1 MEGFDFIDFDCIF
14 MKWSASLS
22 FVDRRI
28 EARPSTGEAPFAL
41 NEVFFSRT
49 DDRGVIQAGN
59 YVFKRVANYEW
70 EDLIGSPHK
79 IIRHPDMPK
88 GVFQLFW
95 DTLKAGDSM
104 GAYVKNK
111 AKDGLY
117 YWVFAVVVPCQGGYL
132 SARISPSSALF
143 DEIRAIYNE
152 MRQAELN
159 EGVSAEDSA
168 EKMLEWIR
176 KKGFE
181 NYHQFATHALS
192 EELLSRDVGLERPKD
207 PKIADLR
214 RMMANAETLV
224 EETQG
229 LVKDFD
235 AMHTIPHNLRV
246 IASRIEPSGGPV
258 TVLSQNYGAMSRE
271 MSDWFEAHVMGENS
285 NFNTIKLA
293 VTNSLFV
300 EGMARILNEC
310 DAQLQTERRGLGD
323 IDMAAERKIL
333 NQLVT
338 EETDRARKGVE
349 EVDLEAERIM
359 RACQVM
365 HRQFLGLSST
375 RVLCKIESARL
386 PVSGETLSD
395 IIDQLGVF
403 QERISRRL
411 DVITKLSNEIRQMDQ

>member
-1 MEGFDFIDFDCIF
+1 M
-14 MKWSASLS
+14 S

-28 EARPSTGEAPFAL
+28 ESRPSTGAAPFAL

-49 DDRGVIQAGN
+49 DERGIIQAGN

-70 EDLIGSPHK
+70 EELIGAPHK
-79 IIRHPDMPK
+79 VIRHPDMPK

-95 DTLKAGDSM
+95 DIIGAGQSM
-104 GAYVKNK
+104 GTYVKNK

-117 YWVFAVVVPCQGGYL
+117 YWVFAVVVPCENGFL

-143 DEIRAIYNE
+143 EEVKAVYGE
-152 MRQAELN
+152 LLQAETN
-159 EGVSAEDSA
+159 EGLSPPESA

-176 KKGFE
+176 SKGFE
-181 NYHQFATHALS
+181 DYHQFATHALS
-192 EELLSRDVGLERPKD
+192 EELMARDAGLERPKD
-207 PKIADLR
+207 QKISDLR
-214 RMMANAETLV
+214 KMMANAEILV

-271 MSDWFEAHVMGENS
+271 MSDWFATHVMGADS

-300 EGMARILNEC
+300 EGMTRILNEC
-310 DAQLQTERRGLGD
+310 DAQLQKERRGLGD
-323 IDMAAERKIL
+323 IDMNAERAIL
-333 NQLVT
+333 GGLVSSET
-338 EETDRARKGVE
+338 ERAHKGVE
-349 EVDLEAERIM
+349 EVDHEAQRIM

-386 PVSGETLSD
+386 PESGETLSD

-411 DVITKLSNEIRQMDQ
+411 DDITKLSNEIRMMEQ

>member
-1 MEGFDFIDFDCIF
+1 M
-14 MKWSASLS
+14 S

-49 DDRGVIQAGN
+49 DERGVIQAGN

-70 EDLIGSPHK
+70 DELIGAPHK
-79 IIRHPDMPK
+79 VIRHPDMPK

-95 DTLKAGDSM
+95 DTIGAGDSM

-117 YWVFAVVVPCQGGYL
+117 YWVFAVIVPCEGGFL
-132 SARISPSSALF
+132 SARISPSSDLF
-143 DEIRAIYNE
+143 EEIKTIYAE
-152 MRQAELN
+152 MRQAETN
-159 EGVSAEDSA
+159 DGITPEESAEM
-168 EKMLEWIR
+168 MLTWIR
-176 KKGFE
+176 DKGFE

-192 EELLSRDVGLERPKD
+192 EELMSRDIGLDRPKD
-207 PKIADLR
+207 QKISDLR
-214 RMMANAETLV
+214 QMMSNAEVLV
-224 EETQG
+224 GETQG

-271 MSDWFEAHVMGENS
+271 MSDWFAAHVMGENR

-300 EGMARILNEC
+300 EGMARMLNEC
-310 DAQLQTERRGLGD
+310 DTKFKAEKRGLAD
-323 IDMAAERKIL
+323 IDMEAERSIL
-333 NQLVT
+333 SALV
-338 EETDRARKGVE
+338 EAETDRARKGVE
-349 EVDLEAERIM
+349 EVDQEAERIM

-386 PVSGETLSD
+386 PESGETLSD

-411 DVITKLSNEIRQMDQ
+411 DDITKLSNEIRMMEH

>member
-1 MEGFDFIDFDCIF
+1 M
-14 MKWSASLS
+14 S

-49 DDRGVIQAGN
+49 DERGVIQAGN
-59 YVFKRVANYEW
+59 YVFKRVANFEW
-70 EDLIGSPHK
+70 DELIGAPHK
-79 IIRHPDMPK
+79 VIRHPDMPK

-95 DTLKAGDSM
+95 DTIGAGDSM

-117 YWVFAVVVPCQGGYL
+117 YWVFAVIVPCDGGFL
-132 SARISPSSALF
+132 SARISPSSDLF
-143 DEIRAIYNE
+143 EEIKTIYAE
-152 MRQAELN
+152 MRQAEN
-159 EGVSAEDSA
+159 NDGITPEESAEM
-168 EKMLEWIR
+168 MLAWIR
-176 KKGFE
+176 DKGFE

-192 EELLSRDVGLERPKD
+192 EELMSRDIGLDRPKD
-207 PKIADLR
+207 QKISDLR
-214 RMMANAETLV
+214 QMMSNAEVLV
-224 EETQG
+224 GETQG

-271 MSDWFEAHVMGENS
+271 MSDWFAAHVMGENS

-310 DAQLQTERRGLGD
+310 HAQLKTERRGLGD
-323 IDMAAERKIL
+323 IDMEAERSIL
-333 NQLVT
+333 SALVET
-338 EETDRARKGVE
+338 ETERARKGVE
-349 EVDLEAERIM
+349 EVDQEAERIM

-386 PVSGETLSD
+386 PESGETLSD

-411 DVITKLSNEIRQMDQ
+411 DDITKLSNEIRMMEH

>member
-1 MEGFDFIDFDCIF
+1 M
-14 MKWSASLS
+14 S

-49 DDRGVIQAGN
+49 DERGVIQAGN

-70 EDLIGSPHK
+70 DELIGAPHK
-79 IIRHPDMPK
+79 VIRHPDMPK

-95 DTLKAGDSM
+95 DTIGAGDSM

-117 YWVFAVVVPCQGGYL
+117 YWVFAVIVPCDGGFL
-132 SARISPSSALF
+132 SARISPSSDLF
-143 DEIRAIYNE
+143 EEIKTIYAE
-152 MRQAELN
+152 MRQAEN
-159 EGVSAEDSA
+159 NDGITPEESAEM
-168 EKMLEWIR
+168 MLAWIR
-176 KKGFE
+176 DKGFE

-192 EELLSRDVGLERPKD
+192 EELMSRDIGLDRPKD
-207 PKIADLR
+207 QKISDLR
-214 RMMANAETLV
+214 QMMSNAEVLV
-224 EETQG
+224 GETQG

-271 MSDWFEAHVMGENS
+271 MSDWFAAHVMGENS

-300 EGMARILNEC
+300 EGMARMLNEC
-310 DAQLQTERRGLGD
+310 HAQLKTERRGLGD
-323 IDMAAERKIL
+323 IDMEAERSIL
-333 NQLVT
+333 SGLVET
-338 EETDRARKGVE
+338 ETERARKGVE
-349 EVDLEAERIM
+349 EVDQEAERIM

-386 PVSGETLSD
+386 PESGETLSD

-411 DVITKLSNEIRQMDQ
+411 DDITKLSNEIRMMEH

>member
-1 MEGFDFIDFDCIF
+1 M
-14 MKWSASLS
+14 S

-28 EARPSTGEAPFAL
+28 EVRPSTGAAPFAL

-49 DDRGVIQAGN
+49 DERGVIQAGN
-59 YVFKRVANYEW
+59 YVFKRVANYSW
-70 EDLIGSPHK
+70 EELIGAPHK

-95 DTLKAGDSM
+95 DTLNAGDSI

-117 YWVFAVVVPCQGGYL
+117 YWVFAVVVPCKGGYL
-132 SARISPSSALF
+132 SARISPCSTLF
-143 DEIRAIYNE
+143 EEVKAAYND
-152 MRQAELN
+152 MRQAEVN
-159 EGVSAEDSA
+159 EGLSPVDSA
-168 EKMLEWIR
+168 QRMMDWIHS
-176 KKGFE
+176 KGFE

-192 EELLSRDVGLERPKD
+192 EELLARDAGLERPRD
-207 PKIADLR
+207 AKISDLR

-271 MSDWFEAHVMGENS
+271 MSDWFAAHVMGENS
-285 NFNTIKLA
+285 NFNAIKLA

-310 DAQLQTERRGLGD
+310 NAQLQTEQRGLGS
-323 IDMAAERKIL
+323 IDMDAERSNL
-333 NQLVT
+333 TDMVQA
-338 EETDRARKGVE
+338 ETDRARKGVE
-349 EVDLEAERIM
+349 EVDLEADRIM

-386 PVSGETLSD
+386 PESGETLSD

-411 DVITKLSNEIRQMDQ
+411 DNISKLSNEIRMMDQ

>member
-1 MEGFDFIDFDCIF
+1 M
-14 MKWSASLS
+14 S

-49 DDRGVIQAGN
+49 DERGVIQAGN

-70 EDLIGSPHK
+70 DELIGAPHK
-79 IIRHPDMPK
+79 VIRHPDMPK

-95 DTLKAGDSM
+95 DTIGAGDSM

-117 YWVFAVVVPCQGGYL
+117 YWVFAVIVPCEGGFL
-132 SARISPSSALF
+132 SARISPSSDLL
-143 DEIRAIYNE
+143 DEIKTIYAE
-152 MRQAELN
+152 MRQAETN
-159 EGVSAEDSA
+159 DGITPEESAEM
-168 EKMLEWIR
+168 MLAWIR
-176 KKGFE
+176 DKGFE

-192 EELLSRDVGLERPKD
+192 EELMSRDIGLDRPKD
-207 PKIADLR
+207 QKISDLR
-214 RMMANAETLV
+214 QMMSNAEVLV
-224 EETQG
+224 GETQG

-271 MSDWFEAHVMGENS
+271 MSDWFAAHVMGENS

-300 EGMARILNEC
+300 EGMARMLNEC
-310 DAQLQTERRGLGD
+310 HAQLKTERRGLGD
-323 IDMAAERKIL
+323 IDMEAERGIL
-333 NQLVT
+333 SALVET
-338 EETDRARKGVE
+338 ETERARKGVE
-349 EVDLEAERIM
+349 EVDQEAERIM

-386 PVSGETLSD
+386 PESGETLSD

-411 DVITKLSNEIRQMDQ
+411 DDITKLSNEIRMMEH

>member
-1 MEGFDFIDFDCIF
+1 M
-14 MKWSASLS
+14 S
-22 FVDRRI
+22 FVERRI
-28 EARPSTGEAPFAL
+28 EARPSTGEAPFGL

-49 DDRGVIQAGN
+49 DERGVIEAGN

-70 EDLIGSPHK
+70 EELIGAPHK

-95 DTLKAGDSM
+95 DTLKAGESI

-117 YWVFAVVVPCQGGYL
+117 YWVFAVVVPCKGGYL
-132 SARISPSSALF
+132 SARISPSSTLF
-143 DEIRAIYNE
+143 DQVKTIYNE
-152 MRQAELN
+152 LRQAETKDGITP
-159 EGVSAEDSA
+159 EESA
-168 EKMLEWIR
+168 EKLLDWIR
-176 KKGFE
+176 AKGFE
-181 NYHQFATHALS
+181 NYHQFATHAMS
-192 EELLSRDVGLERPKD
+192 EELLARDVGLERPKD
-207 PKIADLR
+207 QKITDLR
-214 RMMANAETLV
+214 KMMSNAETLV

-271 MSDWFEAHVMGENS
+271 MSDWFAAHVMGENS

-300 EGMARILNEC
+300 VGMARILNEC
-310 DAQLQTERRGLGD
+310 DTQLQTERRSFSD
-323 IDMAAERKIL
+323 IDMEAERKIL
-333 NQLVT
+333 SELVT
-338 EETDRARKGVE
+338 AETERAHKGVE
-349 EVDLEAERIM
+349 EVNHEADRIM

-386 PVSGETLSD
+386 PESGETLSD

-411 DVITKLSNEIRQMDQ
+411 DDITKLSNEIRMMDH

>member
-1 MEGFDFIDFDCIF
+1 M
-14 MKWSASLS
+14 S

-49 DDRGVIQAGN
+49 DERGVIQAGN
-59 YVFKRVANYEW
+59 FVFKRVANYEW
-70 EDLIGSPHK
+70 EDLIGAPHK
-79 IIRHPDMPK
+79 VIRHPDMPK

-95 DTLKAGDSM
+95 DTLNAGDSI

-117 YWVFAVVVPCQGGYL
+117 YWVFAVVVPCEGGFL
-132 SARISPSSALF
+132 SARIKPSSALF
-143 DEIRAIYNE
+143 EDVKSAYAELL
-152 MRQAELN
+152 QAETNDGL
-159 EGVSAEDSA
+159 SPEDSA
-168 EKMLEWIR
+168 AKLMEWIR
-176 KKGFE
+176 GKGFE
-181 NYHQFATHALS
+181 DYHQFATHALS
-192 EELLSRDVGLERPKD
+192 EELLARDTGLERPKD
-207 PKIADLR
+207 PKITDLR
-214 RMMANAETLV
+214 KMMSNAETLV
-224 EETQG
+224 GETQG

-271 MSDWFEAHVMGENS
+271 MSDWFAAHVMGENS

-310 DAQLQTERRGLGD
+310 DAQLKTERRGLGD
-323 IDMAAERKIL
+323 IDMEAERKIL
-333 NQLVT
+333 SNLVET
-338 EETDRARKGVE
+338 EMARAAKGVE
-349 EVDLEAERIM
+349 EVDHEAERIM

-386 PVSGETLSD
+386 PESGETLSD

-411 DVITKLSNEIRQMDQ
+411 DDITKLSNEIRMMEN

>member
-1 MEGFDFIDFDCIF
+1 M
-14 MKWSASLS
+14 S

-49 DDRGVIQAGN
+49 DERGVIQAGN

-70 EDLIGSPHK
+70 DELIGAPHK
-79 IIRHPDMPK
+79 VIRHPDMPK

-95 DTLKAGDSM
+95 DTIGAGDSM

-117 YWVFAVVVPCQGGYL
+117 YWVFAVIVPCEGGFL
-132 SARISPSSALF
+132 SARISPSSDLF
-143 DEIRAIYNE
+143 EEIKTIYAE
-152 MRQAELN
+152 MRQAETN
-159 EGVSAEDSA
+159 DGITPEESAEM
-168 EKMLEWIR
+168 MLTWIR
-176 KKGFE
+176 DKGFE

-192 EELLSRDVGLERPKD
+192 EELMSRDIGLERPKD
-207 PKIADLR
+207 QKISDLR
-214 RMMANAETLV
+214 QMMSNAEVLV
-224 EETQG
+224 GETQG

-271 MSDWFEAHVMGENS
+271 MSDWFAAHVMGENS

-300 EGMARILNEC
+300 EGMARMLNEC
-310 DAQLQTERRGLGD
+310 HAQLKIERRGLGD
-323 IDMAAERKIL
+323 IDMEAERSIL
-333 NQLVT
+333 SALV
-338 EETDRARKGVE
+338 EAETDRARKGVE
-349 EVDLEAERIM
+349 EVDQEAERIM

-386 PVSGETLSD
+386 PESGETLSD

-411 DVITKLSNEIRQMDQ
+411 DDITKLSNEIRMMEH

>member
-1 MEGFDFIDFDCIF
+1 M
-14 MKWSASLS
+14 S

-28 EARPSTGEAPFAL
+28 ESRPSTGAAPFAL

-49 DDRGVIQAGN
+49 DERGIIQAGN

-70 EDLIGSPHK
+70 EELIGAPHK
-79 IIRHPDMPK
+79 VIRHPDMPK

-95 DTLKAGDSM
+95 DIIGAGQSM
-104 GAYVKNK
+104 GTYVKNK

-117 YWVFAVVVPCQGGYL
+117 YWVFAVVVPCENGFL

-143 DEIRAIYNE
+143 EEVKAVYGE
-152 MRQAELN
+152 LLQAETN
-159 EGVSAEDSA
+159 EGLSPPESA

-176 KKGFE
+176 SKGFE
-181 NYHQFATHALS
+181 DYHQFATHALS
-192 EELLSRDVGLERPKD
+192 EELMARDAGLERPKD
-207 PKIADLR
+207 QKISDLR
-214 RMMANAETLV
+214 KMMSNAEILV

-271 MSDWFEAHVMGENS
+271 MSDWFATHVMGADS

-300 EGMARILNEC
+300 EGMTRILNEC
-310 DAQLQTERRGLGD
+310 DAQLQKERRGLGD
-323 IDMAAERKIL
+323 IDMNAERAIL
-333 NQLVT
+333 GGLVSSET
-338 EETDRARKGVE
+338 ERAHKGVE
-349 EVDLEAERIM
+349 EVDHEAQRIM

-386 PVSGETLSD
+386 PESGETLSD

-411 DVITKLSNEIRQMDQ
+411 DDITKLSNEIRMMEQ

>member
-1 MEGFDFIDFDCIF
+1 M
-14 MKWSASLS
+14 S
-22 FVDRRI
+22 FQDRRI

-49 DDRGVIQAGN
+49 DSRGVIQAGN

-70 EDLIGSPHK
+70 EELIGAPHK

-95 DTLKAGDSM
+95 DTLNAGDSI

-117 YWVFAVVVPCQGGYL
+117 YWVFAVVVPCDGGFL
-132 SARISPSSALF
+132 SARLSPSSPQF
-143 DEIRAIYNE
+143 EEIKAIYSE
-152 MRQAELN
+152 LQQAETN
-159 EGVSAEDSA
+159 EDLSPEESA
-168 EKMLEWIR
+168 EKLLEWIR
-176 KKGFE
+176 SKGFE

-192 EELLSRDVGLERPKD
+192 EELLARDAGLDRPKD
-207 PKIADLR
+207 QKITDLR
-214 RMMANAETLV
+214 KMMSNAEVLV

-271 MSDWFEAHVMGENS
+271 MSDWFAAHVMGENS

-300 EGMARILNEC
+300 EGMTRILNEC
-310 DAQLQTERRGLGD
+310 HEQLNAEKRSYEKLNMD
-323 IDMAAERKIL
+323 AEREVL
-333 NQLVT
+333 NDLVT
-338 EETDRARKGVE
+338 SEMERARKGVE
-349 EVDLEAERIM
+349 EVDHEAERIM

-386 PVSGETLSD
+386 PESGETLSD

-411 DVITKLSNEIRQMDQ
+411 DDITKLSNEIRMMDQ

>member
-1 MEGFDFIDFDCIF
+1 M
-14 MKWSASLS
+14 S

-49 DDRGVIQAGN
+49 DERGVIQAGN

-70 EDLIGSPHK
+70 DELIGAPHK
-79 IIRHPDMPK
+79 VIRHPDMPK

-95 DTLKAGDSM
+95 DTIGAGDSM

-117 YWVFAVVVPCQGGYL
+117 YWVFAVIVPCEGGFL
-132 SARISPSSALF
+132 SARISPSSDLF
-143 DEIRAIYNE
+143 DEIKTIYAE
-152 MRQAELN
+152 MRQAEPN
-159 EGVSAEDSA
+159 DGITPEESAEM
-168 EKMLEWIR
+168 MLAWIR
-176 KKGFE
+176 DKGFE

-192 EELLSRDVGLERPKD
+192 EELMSRDIGLDRPKD
-207 PKIADLR
+207 QKISDLR
-214 RMMANAETLV
+214 QMMSNAEVLV
-224 EETQG
+224 GETQG

-271 MSDWFEAHVMGENS
+271 MSDWFAAHVMGENS

-310 DAQLQTERRGLGD
+310 HAQLKTERRGLGD
-323 IDMAAERKIL
+323 IDMEAERSIL
-333 NQLVT
+333 SALVET
-338 EETDRARKGVE
+338 ETERARKGVE
-349 EVDLEAERIM
+349 EVDQEAERIM

-386 PVSGETLSD
+386 PESGETLSD

-411 DVITKLSNEIRQMDQ
+411 DDITKLSNEIRMMEH

>member
-1 MEGFDFIDFDCIF
+1 M
-14 MKWSASLS
+14 S

-49 DDRGVIQAGN
+49 DERGVIQAGN

-70 EDLIGSPHK
+70 DELIGAPHK
-79 IIRHPDMPK
+79 VIRHPDMPK

-95 DTLKAGDSM
+95 DTIGAGDSM

-117 YWVFAVVVPCQGGYL
+117 YWVFAVIVPCEGGFL
-132 SARISPSSALF
+132 SARISPSSDLF
-143 DEIRAIYNE
+143 EEIKTIYAE
-152 MRQAELN
+152 MRQAETN
-159 EGVSAEDSA
+159 DGITPEESAEM
-168 EKMLEWIR
+168 MLTWIR
-176 KKGFE
+176 DKGFE

-192 EELLSRDVGLERPKD
+192 EELMSRDIGLERPKD
-207 PKIADLR
+207 QKISDLR
-214 RMMANAETLV
+214 QMMSNAEVLV
-224 EETQG
+224 GETQG

-271 MSDWFEAHVMGENS
+271 MSDWFAAHVMGENS

-300 EGMARILNEC
+300 EGMARMLNEC
-310 DAQLQTERRGLGD
+310 HAQLKTERRGLGD
-323 IDMAAERKIL
+323 IDMEAERSIL
-333 NQLVT
+333 SALV
-338 EETDRARKGVE
+338 EAETDRARKGVE
-349 EVDLEAERIM
+349 EVDQEAERIM

-386 PVSGETLSD
+386 PESGETLSD

-411 DVITKLSNEIRQMDQ
+411 DDITKLSNEIRMMEH

>member
-1 MEGFDFIDFDCIF
+1 M
-14 MKWSASLS
+14 S

-49 DDRGVIQAGN
+49 DERGVIQAGN

-70 EDLIGSPHK
+70 DELIGAPHK
-79 IIRHPDMPK
+79 VIRHPDMPK

-95 DTLKAGDSM
+95 DTIGAGDSM

-117 YWVFAVVVPCQGGYL
+117 YWVFAVIVPCEGGFL
-132 SARISPSSALF
+132 SARISPSSDLF
-143 DEIRAIYNE
+143 DEIKTIYAE
-152 MRQAELN
+152 MRQAETN
-159 EGVSAEDSA
+159 DGITPEESAEM
-168 EKMLEWIR
+168 MLAWIR
-176 KKGFE
+176 DKGFE

-192 EELLSRDVGLERPKD
+192 EELMSRDIGLDRPKD
-207 PKIADLR
+207 QKISDLR
-214 RMMANAETLV
+214 QMMSNAEVLV
-224 EETQG
+224 GETQG

-271 MSDWFEAHVMGENS
+271 MSDWFAAHVMGENS

-300 EGMARILNEC
+300 EGMARMLNEC
-310 DAQLQTERRGLGD
+310 HAQLKTERRGLGD
-323 IDMAAERKIL
+323 IDMEAERGIL
-333 NQLVT
+333 SALVET
-338 EETDRARKGVE
+338 ETERARKGVE
-349 EVDLEAERIM
+349 EVDQEAERIM

-386 PVSGETLSD
+386 PESGETLSD

-411 DVITKLSNEIRQMDQ
+411 DDITKLSNEIRMMEH

>member
-1 MEGFDFIDFDCIF
+1 M
-14 MKWSASLS
+14 S

-49 DDRGVIQAGN
+49 DERGVIQAGN
-59 YVFKRVANYEW
+59 YVFKRVSNYEW
-70 EDLIGSPHK
+70 DELIGAPHK
-79 IIRHPDMPK
+79 VIRHPDMPK

-95 DTLKAGDSM
+95 DTIGAGDSM

-117 YWVFAVVVPCQGGYL
+117 YWVFAVIVPCDGGFL
-132 SARISPSSALF
+132 SARISPSSDLF
-143 DEIRAIYNE
+143 EEIKTIYAE
-152 MRQAELN
+152 MRQAEN
-159 EGVSAEDSA
+159 NDGITPEESAEM
-168 EKMLEWIR
+168 MLAWIR
-176 KKGFE
+176 DKGFE

-192 EELLSRDVGLERPKD
+192 EELMSRDIGLDRPKD
-207 PKIADLR
+207 QKISDLR
-214 RMMANAETLV
+214 QMMSNAEVLV
-224 EETQG
+224 GETQG

-271 MSDWFEAHVMGENS
+271 MSDWFAAHVMGENS

-300 EGMARILNEC
+300 EGMARMLNEC
-310 DAQLQTERRGLGD
+310 HAQLKTERRGLGD
-323 IDMAAERKIL
+323 IDMEAERSIL
-333 NQLVT
+333 SALV
-338 EETDRARKGVE
+338 EAETDRARKGVE
-349 EVDLEAERIM
+349 EVDQEAERIM

-386 PVSGETLSD
+386 PESGETLSD

-411 DVITKLSNEIRQMDQ
+411 DDITKLSNEIRMMEH

>member
-1 MEGFDFIDFDCIF
+1 M
-14 MKWSASLS
+14 S

-49 DDRGVIQAGN
+49 DERGVIQAGN

-70 EDLIGSPHK
+70 DELIGAPHK
-79 IIRHPDMPK
+79 VIRHPDMPK

-95 DTLKAGDSM
+95 DTISAGDSM

-117 YWVFAVVVPCQGGYL
+117 YWVFAVIVPCDGGFL
-132 SARISPSSALF
+132 SARISPSSDLF
-143 DEIRAIYNE
+143 EEIKTIYAE
-152 MRQAELN
+152 MRQAETN
-159 EGVSAEDSA
+159 DGITPEESAEM
-168 EKMLEWIR
+168 MLTWIR
-176 KKGFE
+176 DKGFE

-192 EELLSRDVGLERPKD
+192 EELISRDIGLDRPKD
-207 PKIADLR
+207 QKISDLR
-214 RMMANAETLV
+214 QMMSNAEVLV
-224 EETQG
+224 GETQG

-271 MSDWFEAHVMGENS
+271 MSDWFAAHVMGENS

-300 EGMARILNEC
+300 EGMARMLNEC
-310 DAQLQTERRGLGD
+310 HAQLKTERRGLGD
-323 IDMAAERKIL
+323 IDMEAERGIL
-333 NQLVT
+333 SALVET
-338 EETDRARKGVE
+338 ETERARKGVE
-349 EVDLEAERIM
+349 EVDQEAERIM

-386 PVSGETLSD
+386 PESGETLSD

-411 DVITKLSNEIRQMDQ
+411 DDITKLSNEIRMMEH

>member
-1 MEGFDFIDFDCIF
+1 M
-14 MKWSASLS
+14 S

-49 DDRGVIQAGN
+49 DERGVIQAGN
-59 YVFKRVANYEW
+59 YVFKRVSNYEW
-70 EDLIGSPHK
+70 DELIGAPHK
-79 IIRHPDMPK
+79 VIRHPDMPK

-95 DTLKAGDSM
+95 DTIGAGDSM

-117 YWVFAVVVPCQGGYL
+117 YWVFAVIVPCDGGFL
-132 SARISPSSALF
+132 SARISPSSDLF
-143 DEIRAIYNE
+143 EEIKTIYAE
-152 MRQAELN
+152 MRQAEN
-159 EGVSAEDSA
+159 NDGITPEESAEM
-168 EKMLEWIR
+168 MLAWIR
-176 KKGFE
+176 DKGFE

-192 EELLSRDVGLERPKD
+192 EELMSRDIGLDRPKD
-207 PKIADLR
+207 QKISDLR
-214 RMMANAETLV
+214 QMMSNAEVLV
-224 EETQG
+224 GETQG

-271 MSDWFEAHVMGENS
+271 MSDWFAAHVMGENS

-310 DAQLQTERRGLGD
+310 HAQLKTERRGLGD
-323 IDMAAERKIL
+323 IDMEAERSIL
-333 NQLVT
+333 SGLVET
-338 EETDRARKGVE
+338 ETERARKGVE
-349 EVDLEAERIM
+349 EVDQEAERIM

-386 PVSGETLSD
+386 PESGETLSD

-411 DVITKLSNEIRQMDQ
+411 DDITKLSNEIRMMEH